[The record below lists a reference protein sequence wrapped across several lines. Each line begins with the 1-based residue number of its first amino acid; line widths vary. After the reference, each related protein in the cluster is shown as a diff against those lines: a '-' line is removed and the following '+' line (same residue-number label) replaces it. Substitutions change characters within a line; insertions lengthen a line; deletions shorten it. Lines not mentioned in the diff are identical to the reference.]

1 MARLKDSEKELL
13 LADYHTGQF
22 TQRELAKKYE
32 VSTATVNKM
41 TKGLEPKHEHKVNTI
56 ATVTAELLEESE
68 QEVNAVFTAID
79 EKTKHIKLINDN
91 ATKLAG
97 KINTMA
103 DQIDQPQD
111 MKHLVDANDKLAITL
126 KVADRHA
133 PKGDINVQNNQAV
146 AVDRKWE
153 VEFIEAEDEQ
163 ITGT

>member
-1 MARLKDSEKELL
+1 MARLSKEDREERDSLV
-13 LADYHTGQF
+13 LADFHTGQF
-22 TQRELAKKYE
+22 NQRELSKKYE
-32 VSTATVNKM
+32 VSTATINKL
-41 TKGLEPKHEHKVNTI
+41 TKGKKPKHEHKVNTI

-91 ATKLAG
+91 ATKLAR

-111 MKHLVDANDKLAITL
+111 MKHLVDANDKLAVTL

-133 PKGDINVQNNQAV
+133 PKGDVNVQTNQTI
-146 AVDRKWE
+146 VDQKWE
-153 VEFIEAEDEQ
+153 IEFVESSK
-163 ITGT
+163 